1 MAETLT
7 RVEKKNPF
15 RGITDFF
22 KDAAV
27 NFIEGDAFV
36 KLSLVVMGAGYFR
49 RRQIVKGVIMTLFQV
64 VIIFFIFA
72 FAAHYLSRFGTLG
85 TVQFATVFNRD
96 TMRNEANNFD
106 HSFQILLYSIVS
118 IVVLAVFLLIYIRNI
133 SKVRAL
139 EVLDRAGGHIPTF
152 KEDVMSARN
161 ERFHITLLSLPC
173 LGIVLFTIIPLLVM
187 IAVAFTNYDRHTM
200 PPAALFT
207 WVGFENFRTLFTN
220 NIATSFGYAFGIVL
234 TWTLVWAFVA
244 TFSNYFLGIAL
255 ASFINNAKT
264 KFKRLWRTLF
274 IVSIA
279 VPQFVTLLLVRNF
292 FARTGIAN
300 TLAAEWGITEFLLNI
315 GLIPSHLTYIPFL
328 SHPDWARVMIILINI
343 WIGVPFM
350 MLIATGVLMN
360 IPKELYESAR
370 IDGASPFKQYVY
382 VTMPYM
388 LFVTAPFLVTQ
399 VVNNINNFN
408 VIYLLTQDVF
418 RTMDQALAN
427 ANAKET
433 DLLVTWLHRLTQE
446 QYDYK
451 MASVIGIMVFIVCAV
466 LTLIAFNLII
476 NRNKEDKF
484 QL

>member
-1 MAETLT
+1 
-7 RVEKKNPF
+7 
-15 RGITDFF
+15 
-22 KDAAV
+22 
-27 NFIEGDAFV
+27 
-36 KLSLVVMGAGYFR
+36 
-49 RRQIVKGVIMTLFQV
+49 
-64 VIIFFIFA
+64 
-72 FAAHYLSRFGTLG
+72 
-85 TVQFATVFNRD
+85 
-96 TMRNEANNFD
+96 
-106 HSFQILLYSIVS
+106 
-118 IVVLAVFLLIYIRNI
+118 
-133 SKVRAL
+133 
-139 EVLDRAGGHIPTF
+139 
-152 KEDVMSARN
+152 
-161 ERFHITLLSLPC
+161 
-173 LGIVLFTIIPLLVM
+173 
-187 IAVAFTNYDRHTM
+187 
-200 PPAALFT
+200 
-207 WVGFENFRTLFTN
+207 
-220 NIATSFGYAFGIVL
+220 
-234 TWTLVWAFVA
+234 
-244 TFSNYFLGIAL
+244 
-255 ASFINNAKT
+255 
-264 KFKRLWRTLF
+264 LF